1 MASIEPNTQGKQMQL
16 IKRLKRRMRQ
26 LLPNNFALLSP
37 TEREDA
43 IRVVALDSARL
54 ALLNGKTVVDLNEI
68 S

>member
-54 ALLNGKTVVDLNEI
+54 ALLNSKTVVDLNEI